1 MAGTEGR
8 RTHLTPRCQYSIRML
23 IEERR
28 CAVGRNVGKVQYNLC
43 RATCMYSR
51 VGRPLE
57 TTWNPWSRAR
67 SSSKAGSGSRDTEAT
82 TCGSVPLSPVP
93 SRSCSTFPLFPSLFR
108 LSPVLPVPAPA
119 IMTCQGLLRYDHESG
134 LERDSETL
142 LTVPTRLAVQ
152 WTYVLGGRS
161 QEVIVIRKG
170 NAV

>member
-1 MAGTEGR
+1 M
-8 RTHLTPRCQYSIRML
+8 Y
-23 IEERR
+23 
-28 CAVGRNVGKVQYNLC
+28 VGKDWVDRWKQPESMVPGTVELQSWIRKSRHGSYDLWQC
-43 RATCMYSR
+43 RSLSR
-51 VGRPLE
+51 
-57 TTWNPWSRAR
+57 
-67 SSSKAGSGSRDTEAT
+67 
-82 TCGSVPLSPVP
+82 PVP
-93 SRSCSTFPLFPSLFR
+93 SRSSSTFPLFPSLFR